1 MLQLF
6 EMLSNDIPSCEVP
19 ALMAEFLIG
28 QKLILEILSNSAW
41 SEFKVNFVSVVMDTD
56 DLFSCFSNHLLQYEA
71 AVWQRNTEAG
81 PVHSLRHVQRTVW
94 EGQKTKWKLY
104 GQSVYRNL
112 FIRHTWLWLKCIT
125 FWKHSLMSI
134 VKD

>member
-112 FIRHTWLWLKCIT
+112 FIRHT
-125 FWKHSLMSI
+125 
-134 VKD
+134 